1 MTKKCYI
8 ITLYRP
14 PNGDVEHFCEQ
25 VDILCKSLPDR
36 ENSNIII
43 GGDININFAKNSNH
57 KSMLNR
63 IMKRFSFSQL
73 INEPT
78 RPLYGDNIVD
88 LIFSNSSKIEST
100 GLLDWNVSDHV
111 PTFVNI
117 KKKKTVFV
125 KDKFTGRSY
134 LDFDEDAFLNLLRP
148 HLTQAIMNNMN
159 DVNEKWGHF
168 YTSVDSELNKI
179 CPIREFCFK
188 KDKPPWLTNDLLEL
202 IKDKD
207 YLLKKARKSKLDI
220 DKANARQARNLVNSL
235 IKRVRSDYVKEQLD
249 ANRND
254 PKKFWEVIKN
264 VFGDKNMNERLALFD
279 DLDNPIAEHDTSLF
293 INNFFA
299 QVGPNLAS
307 HINESYGA
315 ELEQDRLK
323 PVGYNGVY
331 EAFDWQPF
339 THEDV
344 LKQVKIIQIH
354 KASGFPLI
362 ASKIWK
368 IVFIEFVEIL
378 THILNCFVTS
388 GLCPDRWKTG
398 TIIPIPKVTN
408 PTKTGELRP
417 ISLPPLTSKITKT
430 PDSLSTVM
438 FY

>member
-1 MTKKCYI
+1 
-8 ITLYRP
+8 
-14 PNGDVEHFCEQ
+14 
-25 VDILCKSLPDR
+25 
-36 ENSNIII
+36 
-43 GGDININFAKNSNH
+43 
-57 KSMLNR
+57 
-63 IMKRFSFSQL
+63 
-73 INEPT
+73 
-78 RPLYGDNIVD
+78 
-88 LIFSNSSKIEST
+88 
-100 GLLDWNVSDHV
+100 
-111 PTFVNI
+111 
-117 KKKKTVFV
+117 
-125 KDKFTGRSY
+125 
-134 LDFDEDAFLNLLRP
+134 
-148 HLTQAIMNNMN
+148 MNNMN
-159 DVNEKWGHF
+159 DVNEKWGNF
-168 YTSVDSELNKI
+168 YTSVESELNKI
-179 CPIREFCFK
+179 YPIREFCFK
-188 KDKPPWLTNDLLEL
+188 KEKPPWLTLDLLEL

-220 DKANARQARNLVNSL
+220 DKTNARQARNLVNSL
-235 IKRVRSDYVKEQLD
+235 IKRARSDYVKEQLD

-264 VFGDKNMNERLALFD
+264 VFGDKNLNERLALFD

-339 THEDV
+339 TYEDV

-378 THILNCFVTS
+378 THILNCSVTS

-408 PTKTGELRP
+408 PMKTGELRP
-417 ISLPPLTSKITKT
+417 ISLLPLTSRITEHLIH
-430 PDSLSTVM
+430 SQLSCFIERNNILSNSKMVLDQNDQQFKLFLIILLT
-438 FY
+438 FT

>member
-1 MTKKCYI
+1 
-8 ITLYRP
+8 
-14 PNGDVEHFCEQ
+14 
-25 VDILCKSLPDR
+25 
-36 ENSNIII
+36 
-43 GGDININFAKNSNH
+43 
-57 KSMLNR
+57 MLNR

-88 LIFSNSSKIEST
+88 LIFSNSRKIESS
-100 GLLDWNVSDHV
+100 GLLNWNVSDHV

-117 KKKKTVFV
+117 KKKKIVFV

-134 LDFDEDAFLNLLRP
+134 RHFDEDAFLNLLRP

-159 DVNEKWGHF
+159 DVNEKWDHF
-168 YTSVDSELNKI
+168 YTSVESELNKI

-188 KDKPPWLTNDLLEL
+188 KDKPPWLTRDLLEL

-235 IKRVRSDYVKEQLD
+235 IKRARSDYVKEQLK

-307 HINESYGA
+307 HITESYGA

-339 THEDV
+339 TYEDV

-368 IVFIEFVEIL
+368 IEIL
-378 THILNCFVTS
+378 THILNCSVTS

-417 ISLPPLTSKITKT
+417 VSLLPLTSKIIEHLIH
-430 PDSLSTVM
+430 SQLSC
-438 FY
+438 FIERNNILSKF

>member
-1 MTKKCYI
+1 
-8 ITLYRP
+8 
-14 PNGDVEHFCEQ
+14 
-25 VDILCKSLPDR
+25 
-36 ENSNIII
+36 
-43 GGDININFAKNSNH
+43 
-57 KSMLNR
+57 MLNR

-88 LIFSNSSKIEST
+88 LIFSNSRKIESS
-100 GLLDWNVSDHV
+100 GLLNWNVSDHV

-117 KKKKTVFV
+117 KKKKIVFV

-134 LDFDEDAFLNLLRP
+134 RHFDEDAFLNLLRP

-168 YTSVDSELNKI
+168 YTSVESELNKI

-188 KDKPPWLTNDLLEL
+188 KDKPPWLTRDLLEL

-235 IKRVRSDYVKEQLD
+235 IKRARSDYVKEQLK

-307 HINESYGA
+307 HITESYGA
-315 ELEQDRLK
+315 ELKQDRLK

-339 THEDV
+339 TYEDV

-368 IVFIEFVEIL
+368 IEIL
-378 THILNCFVTS
+378 THILNCSVTS

-417 ISLPPLTSKITKT
+417 VSLLPLTSKIIEHLIH
-430 PDSLSTVM
+430 SQLSC
-438 FY
+438 FIERNNILSKF